1 MKNMLSRCIYK
12 ICSTAIIAII
22 FCACSIMSTAGAT
35 EKNVNVRDLIG
46 IWIQK
51 VTWTGITES
60 HHYQLISTG
69 GNSIKIQYVKSTIS
83 DPGSSSEALLREINA
98 TVSAAGELTGTA
110 TYYLDRIYQLGPPK
124 TSEIYGSVST
134 DNRRITLQGKTPGF
148 SGRPGQFR
156 WDGTFKDTVTVLE
169 RY

>member
-1 MKNMLSRCIYK
+1 
-12 ICSTAIIAII
+12 
-22 FCACSIMSTAGAT
+22 MSTAGAA
-35 EKNVNVRDLIG
+35 EKNVNAKDLIG

-51 VTWTGITES
+51 ITWTGITES

-69 GNSIKIQYVKSTIS
+69 GNSIKLQYVKSTIS

-98 TVSAAGELTGTA
+98 SVSADGELKGTA
-110 TYYLDRIYQLGPPK
+110 TYYLDKIYQLGPPK
-124 TSEIYGSVST
+124 TSEIYGMVSA

-156 WDGTFKDTVTVLE
+156 WDGSFKDTVTILE

>member
-1 MKNMLSRCIYK
+1 MKNILSRCIYK
-12 ICSTAIIAII
+12 ICATTIIAII
-22 FCACSIMSTAGAT
+22 FCTCSILSTAGAA
-35 EKNVNVRDLIG
+35 EKNVNVKDLIG

-51 VTWTGITES
+51 NTYTGITES

-69 GNSIKIQYVKSTIS
+69 GNSIKLQYVKSTIS
-83 DPGSSSEALLREINA
+83 DPRSSSEALLREIDA
-98 TVSAAGELTGTA
+98 TVSADGELTGTA

-124 TSEIYGSVST
+124 TAEIFGTVSA
-134 DNRRITLQGKTPGF
+134 DNRRITFQGKKPGF

-156 WDGTFKDTVTVLE
+156 WDGTFKDTVTILE

>member
-1 MKNMLSRCIYK
+1 MKNILSRLIYK

-22 FCACSIMSTAGAT
+22 FCACCIMSTAGAA
-35 EKNVNVRDLIG
+35 EKNVNARDLIG

-69 GNSIKIQYVKSTIS
+69 GNSIKLQYVKSTIS
-83 DPGSSSEALLREINA
+83 DPSSSSEALLREIDA
-98 TVSAAGELTGTA
+98 SVSADGELKGTA

-124 TSEIYGSVST
+124 TSEIFGSVSA
-134 DNRRITLQGKTPGF
+134 DKRRITLQGKTPGF